1 MKKYFIA
8 LVTTLLI
15 GTANAQFRVVEQ
27 TDSANNERV
36 IIELKDTLQ
45 NGVQQTDTVAI
56 TRLPLNQV
64 SDYDVYTKRQER
76 RQRQRQEFEED
87 MKDVEQVLSVFG
99 KTGAKGF
106 VFIIFLSIIALFF
119 APLIIISI
127 VLYSRHRNR
136 KMKYELAAK
145 ALESGQP
152 LPREIQEE
160 VYKLKSTE
168 EQGIKNMCTGMALFI
183 FLWAFFGSFGF
194 GCIGLLVAANG
205 LSKFL
210 IARRIKEKERDEELR
225 SLKEALKEMQE
236 KQDNAHEPKANTEQ
250 QSEIHT
256 ESEPETNF

>member
-27 TDSANNERV
+27 TDSVNNERV

-64 SDYDVYTKRQER
+64 SDYDVNTKRQER
-76 RQRQRQEFEED
+76 RQRQRQEFTED
-87 MKDVEQVLSVFG
+87 MEDFRQVLSILG
-99 KTGAKGF
+99 GTAKGI
-106 VFIIFLSIIALFF
+106 VFIVFLSVIALFF

-127 VLYSRHRNR
+127 VLYSRHKNR

-183 FLWAFFGSFGF
+183 FLWAFSGSFGF

-210 IARRIKEKERDEELR
+210 IARKIKEKERDEELR

-236 KQDNAHEPKANTEQ
+236 KQDNVHEPEAEPEDQT
-250 QSEIHT
+250 EIHT
-256 ESEPETNF
+256 GSEPETNF